1 MTVISLWPFQ
11 QNSAQKRFE
20 KLIQPHLKQLYRLAW
35 RFTGNKDDAEDLVQD
50 LLLKLYPRLDELEK
64 LDKPAPWLAKVLYRQ
79 YVDSYRSRQRS
90 PLEFTENEAEL
101 YATHEDPSPSPAQ
114 AVQAG
119 QMVSHLQQALD
130 RLNEEQ
136 RMVVL
141 LHDVEGYTLQ
151 EIGDIQ
157 GVTTGTIKSRLHRA
171 RNKLQELL
179 TDTEPSPGDSRV
191 KEVTG

>member
-50 LLLKLYPRLDELEK
+50 LLLKLYPRLEELEK

-79 YVDSYRSRQRS
+79 YVDSYRSQQRS
-90 PLEFTENEAEL
+90 PLEFTEDETEL
-101 YATHEDPSPSPAQ
+101 YASHEDPSPTPVQEIQSTQ
-114 AVQAG
+114 AVTR
-119 QMVSHLQQALD
+119 LQQALD
-130 RLNEEQ
+130 QLNEEQ

-179 TDTEPSPGDSRV
+179 SGTEPSADHSRV